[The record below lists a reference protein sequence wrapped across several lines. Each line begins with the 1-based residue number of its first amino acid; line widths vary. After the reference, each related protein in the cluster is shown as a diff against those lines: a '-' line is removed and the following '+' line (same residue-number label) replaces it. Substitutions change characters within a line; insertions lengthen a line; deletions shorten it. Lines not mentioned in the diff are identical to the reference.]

1 MAALHSVA
9 ILGKADHHRAAGLIG
24 EPKRSG
30 YLQERSSFAPD
41 YSSQQV
47 VLLGLHCS
55 SQSLSRYKRDPWL
68 HLEKSDSIFEW
79 SNIWVKGLYHGF
91 VRKWETR
98 EAFIIVTG
106 SLVRT
111 HARWDSNPVSR
122 KKYWV
127 YLKYCFRFCPCFHW
141 GHDYCNFHNTL
152 KRLYIAVTKSFGIQE
167 VWLCSYYLPW
177 TLVDLLSLSTTE
189 THSKAQAPL
198 LYLEGFY
205 PQELSL
211 CSQCEGCGDDGRL
224 SHRKIINS
232 TLIDCVNYVQDGLR
246 LSMIASEVTSTNCQQ
261 TLSWCTTTISETRF
275 IWNLAL
281 TKLVKFSVVTT
292 RKTFKV
298 RENMQSRRH
307 H

>member
-1 MAALHSVA
+1 MAALYFVA
-9 ILGKADHHRAAGLIG
+9 ILGEADHHGAAWLIG

-79 SNIWVKGLYHGF
+79 SNIWVKGLYHGS

-122 KKYWV
+122 KNIECIWNIV
-127 YLKYCFRFCPCFHW
+127 LDFAPVFI
-141 GHDYCNFHNTL
+141 GGMT
-152 KRLYIAVTKSFGIQE
+152 IAIFTTRSKDS
-167 VWLCSYYLPW
+167 
-177 TLVDLLSLSTTE
+177 TLLSQNHLE
-189 THSKAQAPL
+189 FRKYDYVL
-198 LYLEGFY
+198 IIYLERSLIYCHCQLQKPTPKHKLHYCIWKDLY

-211 CSQCEGCGDDGRL
+211 CSQCEGCSEDGIL
-224 SHRKIINS
+224 SHRKI
-232 TLIDCVNYVQDGLR
+232 
-246 LSMIASEVTSTNCQQ
+246 CQ
-261 TLSWCTTTISETRF
+261 
-275 IWNLAL
+275 
-281 TKLVKFSVVTT
+281 
-292 RKTFKV
+292 
-298 RENMQSRRH
+298 
-307 H
+307 

>member
-1 MAALHSVA
+1 MAALYFVA
-9 ILGKADHHRAAGLIG
+9 ILGEADHHGATGLIG

-122 KKYWV
+122 KNIECIWNIVLDFAPVFIGGMTIAIFTIRSK
-127 YLKYCFRFCPCFHW
+127 K
-141 GHDYCNFHNTL
+141 
-152 KRLYIAVTKSFGIQE
+152 LYIAVTKIIWNSGSMIMF
-167 VWLCSYYLPW
+167 LLF
-177 TLVDLLSLSTTE
+177 TLNARWFIVTVNYRNPLQNTSSTTV
-189 THSKAQAPL
+189 SGRIFIPKSWVFVLSVKGAVRMG
-198 LYLEGFY
+198 YLVT
-205 PQELSL
+205 
-211 CSQCEGCGDDGRL
+211 GRF
-224 SHRKIINS
+224 INN
-232 TLIDCVNYVQDGLR
+232 TLIDCELR
-246 LSMIASEVTSTNCQQ
+246 SRWFETINDSLWGHFNKLSTDFILMYNDDFWNKVYLKPCYNQ
-261 TLSWCTTTISETRF
+261 TGEIQCCHNKKNF
-275 IWNLAL
+275 
-281 TKLVKFSVVTT
+281 
-292 RKTFKV
+292 
-298 RENMQSRRH
+298 
-307 H
+307 